1 MAGPSALPP
10 PPPAA
15 VRDEPAPPA
24 GAGIADRRAEFAR
37 LTAGSRQD
45 PAAERA
51 FIESKIEMIRTD
63 PRLSDAEKEAAAA
76 ELRRRVPP
84 R

>member
-1 MAGPSALPP
+1 MVGPSALPP

-15 VRDEPAPPA
+15 VQDKPAPSGDAP
-24 GAGIADRRAEFAR
+24 IADMRAKFAR
-37 LTAGSRQD
+37 LTAGSRKD
-45 PAAERA
+45 LEAERA

-63 PRLSDAEKEAAAA
+63 PRLNDAEKESAIA
-76 ELRRRVPP
+76 ELRQRASP